1 VRDYPK
7 VIWGLSTGIAIIDA
21 CVKSIIQ
28 LNQPTTDRISLHYL
42 HTDMY
47 LSILC
52 SLSQWC
58 YTSALDLRPE
68 FLGLRFRIKTLGFA
82 LNLATHGF
90 RLATQTLYLVFFVN
104 INAVKINNLS
114 NVQAWQALWY
124 AVSM

>member
-1 VRDYPK
+1 MTSHLSHFWRCISIFSFGLHTAILSESFVLTMSKLTVVDSPRFPLKKKHTSVVRDYPK

-52 SLSQWC
+52 SLSQ
-58 YTSALDLRPE
+58 
-68 FLGLRFRIKTLGFA
+68 
-82 LNLATHGF
+82 
-90 RLATQTLYLVFFVN
+90 
-104 INAVKINNLS
+104 
-114 NVQAWQALWY
+114 
-124 AVSM
+124 